1 MLLDTNVLILYISG
15 SLEKNILDKVNY
27 EIVLKNAY
35 INQIIIAEVLAY
47 NLYSDKQAKEI
58 EMFIYKKFKILKIN
72 KTITSLA
79 AKIVRNK
86 RNNTGKKLKLTDA
99 LIAATSIFYNKKF
112 LSFDKEDFSNIENL
126 EIFS

>member
-15 SLEKNILDKVNY
+15 SLEKSILDKVNY

-58 EMFIYKKFKILKIN
+58 EMFIYKKF
-72 KTITSLA
+72 
-79 AKIVRNK
+79 
-86 RNNTGKKLKLTDA
+86 
-99 LIAATSIFYNKKF
+99 